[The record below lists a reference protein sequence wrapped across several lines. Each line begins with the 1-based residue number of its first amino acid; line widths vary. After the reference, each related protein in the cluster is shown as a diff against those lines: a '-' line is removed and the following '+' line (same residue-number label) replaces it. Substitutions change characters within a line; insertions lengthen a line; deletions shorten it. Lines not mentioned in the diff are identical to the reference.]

1 MVDFFSM
8 QRYNKEAKFK
18 VIGEV
23 FHMNIPNQKIEEFIN
38 KHADEIEV
46 GDYTHFINDDNLI
59 CHEDYTNSEVI
70 CVVMKMLHDVGEEPL
85 SKYDSDLFGMAVYRA
100 KDVYRLPLGQV
111 MSRIVKDWKRDT
123 WNQPPIKEIVEVMK
137 LLGIQVYLF
146 KNRTLEG
153 NKKDY
158 LFINPKNKL
167 EQVLPYLNKDHYTAN
182 NLEDFQQI

>member
-1 MVDFFSM
+1 MVDFFFL
-8 QRYNKEAKFK
+8 QRYNKKAKFR
-18 VIGEV
+18 VVMEV
-23 FHMNIPNQKIEEFIN
+23 LMNIPNQKIEEFIN

-46 GDYTHFINDDNLI
+46 GDYTHFITDDNLY
-59 CHEDYTNSEVI
+59 HDSYMSSEVI
-70 CVVMKMLHDVGEEPL
+70 CAVMKMLHDVGEEPL

-111 MSRIVKDWKRDT
+111 MSRIVKDWKKDT
-123 WNQPPIKEIVEVMK
+123 WNQPPIKGVVGVMK

-158 LFINPKNKL
+158 LLINPKNKL

-182 NLEDFQQI
+182 NLEDFQRI

>member
-1 MVDFFSM
+1 M
-8 QRYNKEAKFK
+8 
-18 VIGEV
+18 
-23 FHMNIPNQKIEEFIN
+23 HIPNQKIKEFIN

-46 GDYTHFINDDNLI
+46 GDYTHFITNDNLYHDDYINGEII
-59 CHEDYTNSEVI
+59 CA
-70 CVVMKMLHDVGEEPL
+70 VMKMLHDVGEEPL
-85 SKYDSDLFGMAVYRA
+85 SKYDSDLFGMAISKARA
-100 KDVYRLPLGQV
+100 VCRLPLGQV
-111 MSRIVKDWKRDT
+111 MSHIIIPWKKDT
-123 WNQPPIKEIVEVMK
+123 WNQPPIKEVVEVMK